1 MVGSVDNY
9 IAKEGDQKTKI
20 RICMMNLSCKME
32 EQIPHYL
39 HLYDSKRPSG

>member
-9 IAKEGDQKTKI
+9 IAKGDQRTKMQI
-20 RICMMNLSCKME
+20 GMMNLSCKME